1 MASQSTDPNAKTN
14 WGGTVVPQ
22 AVKTQSIL
30 LSMNDLLSRKW
41 YPIIVYQ
48 LVVNDA
54 MGFSDLE
61 EAIGDVSSKM
71 LSESLKQL
79 EEDHGIVERTV
90 RSDRP
95 LRVDYELTERG
106 EAFGRV
112 VLAMQEW
119 GEQHLESPE

>member
-1 MASQSTDPNAKTN
+1 
-14 WGGTVVPQ
+14 
-22 AVKTQSIL
+22 
-30 LSMNDLLSRKW
+30 
-41 YPIIVYQ
+41 
-48 LVVNDA
+48 